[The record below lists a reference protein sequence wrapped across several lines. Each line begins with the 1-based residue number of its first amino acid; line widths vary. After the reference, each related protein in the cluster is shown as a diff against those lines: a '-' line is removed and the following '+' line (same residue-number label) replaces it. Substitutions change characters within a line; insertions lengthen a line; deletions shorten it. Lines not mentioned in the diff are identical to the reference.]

1 MKIGELSRRTGLP
14 VITLRY
20 YENEGLIESHRTQSQ
35 YRVFSEEM
43 VQRVRQIKR
52 FRALNLT
59 IQEMKHL
66 LEWGLQPRERC
77 LETCHLIESHLRQ
90 VSERKQILTEL
101 EAELQRLLDS
111 CPNSKDSDCAIL
123 RDLSL
128 NPAEDGSATGAAH

>member
-1 MKIGELSRRTGLP
+1 MKIGELSKRTGLP

-20 YENEGLIESHRTQSQ
+20 YENEGLIESQRTQAK

-43 VQRVRQIKR
+43 VQRVHQIKR

-66 LEWGLQPRERC
+66 LDWSRQPQERC
-77 LETCHLIESHLRQ
+77 QETCHLIEAHLRQ
-90 VSERKQILTEL
+90 VTERKQILIEL

-111 CPNSKDSDCAIL
+111 CPNSKDSECAIL
-123 RDLSL
+123 REFS
-128 NPAEDGSATGAAH
+128 THCC